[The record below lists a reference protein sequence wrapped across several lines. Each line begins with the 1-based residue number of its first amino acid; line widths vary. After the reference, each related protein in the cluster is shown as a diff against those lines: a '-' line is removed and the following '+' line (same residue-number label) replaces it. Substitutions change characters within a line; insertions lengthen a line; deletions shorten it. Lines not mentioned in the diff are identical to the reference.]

1 MHNKLEKTRIDWVD
15 IVKFWGILAIVL
27 GHTLRSGSVR
37 QYLFSFHVPLFFFV
51 IGLFFTAPKLS
62 FWRFT
67 AKKAKDLLVPYF
79 FFAIISILIFS
90 VLGTFAASALDQDV
104 AGNSLPANFLEMLA
118 GQCRANRPLWFLP
131 SMFCCYIICFGL
143 ARILKNQSSR
153 IAKIAASLVIAIS
166 IAFCFINESFF
177 NVDSLFWKI
186 DVAVFM
192 LAFVAAAFLMKPLF
206 AKRLP
211 LGVSTLLALL
221 LLAGGGAIGL
231 VNAPVIYLENYYGN
245 AFLFYIGAFC
255 SVAGFCFLS
264 IVLSQCKWQLLRRPL
279 VYVGKRTLPILLM
292 HKFPILFFQVI
303 FPWTKQPLKDDNFL
317 VSLLVSIISIAA
329 CLAVNVLL
337 QKLFAAIFQKK

>member
-1 MHNKLEKTRIDWVD
+1 MHNKLEKTRIDWID

-27 GHTLRSGSVR
+27 GHTLRAGSVR

-51 IGLFFTAPKLS
+51 IGLFFTAPKLT

-67 AKKAKDLLVPYF
+67 AKKAKDLLIPYF
-79 FFAIISILIFS
+79 LFAIISILIFA
-90 VLGTFAASALDQDV
+90 VLGTFAASVLDEDV
-104 AGNSLPANFLEMLA
+104 AGNSLPANFLEMLT

-131 SMFCCYIICFGL
+131 CMFCCYIICFGL
-143 ARILKNQSSR
+143 AHILKNRSPHM
-153 IAKIAASLVIAIS
+153 AKIAAYLVITIS
-166 IAFCFINESFF
+166 IVLCFVNETFL

-206 AKRLP
+206 AKCLP
-211 LGVSTLLALL
+211 LWVSALLALL
-221 LLAGGGAIGL
+221 LLAVGGAVGL

-245 AFLFYIGAFC
+245 TFLFYIGAFC
-255 SVAGFCFLS
+255 SVLGFCYLS
-264 IVLSQCKWQLLRRPL
+264 IVLSRCNWQPIRRPL

-303 FPWTKQPLKDDNFL
+303 SPWTKQPLKADNIL

-329 CLAVNVLL
+329 CLVVDVVL
-337 QKLFAAIFQKK
+337 QKLFAAIFRKK